1 MGEVIGFVSLKGG
14 VGKTTLA
21 AAVASEL
28 ANQHRKKVLL
38 VDANYSAPNLGL
50 HMDIIAPAVS
60 IHDVLNGKRLSSA
73 IHEKFGVDVVP
84 GNFLFSRQF
93 SPMKLRAKL
102 SRARNS
108 YDYIILDASPSLN
121 DEIFSSMLTSDRLFI
136 VTTPD
141 YPSLSCCMKTA
152 RIAKQRGKEISGVIV
167 NRVVDKKFQVGLEEI
182 QESTGIPVVAM
193 IGEDKNVHRALIERM
208 PVNLT
213 RRKSSFSKEISKLG
227 NTLAGKKFKRTAFQN
242 FVFKNYTKDEVNR
255 ELLRQSFYQS
265 IFKR

>member
-21 AAVASEL
+21 AAIASEL

-60 IHDVLNGKRLSSA
+60 VHDVLNGKRLSSA
-73 IHEKFGVDVVP
+73 VHEKFGVDVVP

-93 SPMKLRAKL
+93 SPMKLRSKL
-102 SRARNS
+102 SRARNV
-108 YDYIILDASPSLN
+108 YDYIILDASPSLS
-121 DEIFSSMLTSDRLFI
+121 DEVFSSLLASDRLFI

-152 RIAKQRGKEISGVIV
+152 RIAKQRGKEISGIIV
-167 NRVVDKKFQVGLEEI
+167 NRVIDRKFQVGLEEI
-182 QESTGIPVVAM
+182 QESTGIPVIAM

-213 RRKSSFSKEISKLG
+213 RRNSSFSREIKKIG
-227 NTLAGKKFKRTAFQN
+227 NTLAGKKERRSVLREVF
-242 FVFKNYTKDEVNR
+242 FKNYSKDEVNR

-265 IFKR
+265 IFKK